1 MTFAKKSIEI
11 LKMWNYNREKCKSKG
26 DGDMRKTELFD
37 DGWLFH
43 QGDIERAEPKWKGPV
58 YISAKTERMK
68 WGPASVHYNDRPEDF
83 RTNVEFSGEKWQWVE
98 LPHDYVITGEM
109 SGENNNALGFF
120 TYENAWYR
128 KHFFVP
134 EEDEGSR
141 ITLLFEGVA
150 TRCTVYL
157 NGCELKH
164 NFCGYIS
171 FEVDL
176 TDYLYYGEE
185 ENVLA
190 VYVRYD
196 HNEGWWYQGGG
207 IYRHVW
213 LVKTASVSVD
223 LWGVCIRPEPLGEK
237 GAWRIAFET
246 TLRNDGYCSQPVRVV
261 STVLDREDKLCVR
274 AEAESFVPLR
284 QKSVVKYETQIENP
298 HLWDTED
305 PYIYRVQTRLYI
317 GSEEIDAVCDRFGFR
332 TFCFTADNGFL
343 LNGRRVDI
351 CGVCGHGDFGLTG
364 KAVPDNIF
372 RYKVQLMKQMG
383 ANGYRTSHYPQA
395 AAMMD
400 ALDEAGFI
408 VMDETRWF
416 DSTEEGLA
424 ALEMMIRRDRNRPG
438 VFMWSI
444 GNEEPHHLTQIGRRI
459 NKAMIARAKQ
469 LDPTRPTTSAVS
481 NSPDKA
487 TVFDDLEL
495 IGINYNHPLWD
506 TVRQKY
512 PQTPIFSSECCAA
525 GTTRGWYE
533 EDSAA
538 HGYISAYDHDMN
550 AWFIGREH
558 FWKLLKARPWM
569 FGSFQWIAFEHRG
582 EAVWPR
588 ICSQAGAIDL
598 FLQKKDAFYQNQSL
612 FSKKPMIH
620 LLPHWNWEDRPGEKI
635 TVVAYTNCEE
645 CELFLNGVSLGKKEI
660 EMYSHAQWEVEYC
673 PGRLEAV
680 AYCGGC
686 EAARDIRETTGRPV
700 KLVLHLDNDVP
711 NANGQDIAMISCWCE
726 DEQGREVPDAC
737 PLVRFDC
744 NPIGTLVGTGS
755 DISDPIPVNCPERR
769 MRAGRISVAVRA
781 GGKPGILRIQAQS
794 ENLAGAVLSISIK

>member
-1 MTFAKKSIEI
+1 
-11 LKMWNYNREKCKSKG
+11 
-26 DGDMRKTELFD
+26 MRKTELFD

-43 QGDIERAEPKWKGPV
+43 KGEIERAEPKWKGPV

-68 WGPASVHYNDRPEDF
+68 WGPAAVCYNDRPEDF
-83 RTNVEFSGEKWQWVE
+83 RTNVEFSGEKWQWVD
-98 LPHDYVITGEM
+98 LPHDYIVAGEM
-109 SGENNNALGFF
+109 SSENNNALGFF

-128 KHFFVP
+128 KHFTVAK
-134 EEDEGSR
+134 EEEGSR

-150 TRCTVYL
+150 TRCVVYL

-164 NFCGYIS
+164 NFCGYTS

-176 TDYLYYGEE
+176 TDYLHYGEE

-213 LVKTASVSVD
+213 LIKTAPVSVD
-223 LWGVCIRPEPLGEK
+223 LWGVCIRPELLGET
-237 GAWRIAFET
+237 GVWRIAFET
-246 TLRNDGYCSQPVRVV
+246 TLRNDGYCNQEVRIV
-261 STVLDREDKLCVR
+261 STVLDREGRPCAQ
-274 AEAESFVPLR
+274 AEGTVFVSLR
-284 QKSVVKYETQIENP
+284 QKTAVEYETQMEQP

-305 PYIYRVQTRLYI
+305 PYIYTVKTALYI
-317 GSEEIDAVCDRFGFR
+317 GKEEIDTVYDRFGFR
-332 TFCFTADNGFL
+332 TFCFTADNGFI

-372 RYKVQLMKQMG
+372 RYKVQLMKEMG

-424 ALEMMIRRDRNRPG
+424 ALEMMIRRDRNRPS

-506 TVRQKY
+506 TVRQQY
-512 PQTPIFSSECCAA
+512 PRTPIFSSECCAA

-538 HGYISAYDHDMN
+538 HGYIRAYDHDIN

-588 ICSQAGAIDL
+588 ICSQSGAIDL

-612 FSKKPMIH
+612 FTKKPMVH
-620 LLPHWNWEDRPGEKI
+620 LLPHWNWEDRLGEKI
-635 TVVAYTNCEE
+635 KVFAYTNCAE
-645 CELFLNGVSLGKKEI
+645 CELFLNGASLGRKEV
-660 EMYSHAQWEVEYC
+660 EPYSHAEWEVEYS

-686 EAARDIRETTGRPV
+686 AAARDTRETAGRPV

-711 NANGQDIAMISCWCE
+711 KANGQDIAVISCWCE

-744 NPIGTLVGTGS
+744 NSVGTLVGTGS
-755 DISDPIPVNCPERR
+755 DVSDHTPVNCPERR
-769 MRAGRISVAVRA
+769 MRAGRISVAVRM
-781 GGKPGILRIQAQS
+781 GRTPGVLRVQAQS
-794 ENLAGAVLSISIK
+794 ENLLGAVLSFTAE

>member
-1 MTFAKKSIEI
+1 
-11 LKMWNYNREKCKSKG
+11 
-26 DGDMRKTELFD
+26 MRTTELFD
-37 DGWLFH
+37 DDWLFH
-43 QGDIERAEPKWKGPV
+43 KGDIERREPKSKGPL
-58 YISAKTERMK
+58 YIAAKTERMK
-68 WGPASVHYNDRPEDF
+68 WGPACRYYNDRPDDF
-83 RTNVEFSGEKWQWVE
+83 RTAVEFSCEKWQSVS
-98 LPHDYVITGEM
+98 LPHDYIVAGVMHE
-109 SGENNNALGFF
+109 ENNNALGFF

-128 KHFFVP
+128 KHFLVP
-134 EEDEGSR
+134 KADEGSR

-150 TRCTVYL
+150 TRCTVYV
-157 NGCELKH
+157 NGCELAH
-164 NFCGYIS
+164 NFCGYTS
-171 FEVDL
+171 FEVDI
-176 TDYLYYGEE
+176 TDYLYYGGE
-185 ENVLA
+185 ENVVA
-190 VYVRYD
+190 VHTCYD

-213 LVKTASVSVD
+213 LVKTAPVSVD
-223 LWGVCIRPEPLGEK
+223 LWGVFVKPELMEEESDL
-237 GAWRIAFET
+237 WRIAFET
-246 TLRNDGYCSQPVRVV
+246 TIRNDSYCAQEVKAV
-261 STVLDREDKLCVR
+261 STVLDAEGHVCAR
-274 AEAESFVPLR
+274 AEGGLFLPPR
-284 QKSVVKYETQIENP
+284 QKGEVAYETRIQRP
-298 HLWDTED
+298 HRWDVEE
-305 PYIYRVQTRLYI
+305 PYIYSVQTVLYTA
-317 GSEEIDAVCDRFGFR
+317 GEEVDVVQDRFGFR
-332 TFCFTADNGFL
+332 TFAFTADSGFY

-372 RYKVQLMKQMG
+372 RYKVQLMKEMG

-416 DSTEEGLA
+416 DSTKEGLA

-444 GNEEPHHLTQIGRRI
+444 GNEEPHHITEIGRRI

-506 TVRQKY
+506 IVREKY
-512 PQTPIFSSECCAA
+512 PQRPIFSSECCAA

-538 HGYISAYDHDMN
+538 HGYIQAYDHDMN
-550 AWFIGREH
+550 NWFIGREH

-598 FLQKKDAFYQNQSL
+598 FLQKKDAFYQNQSFFL
-612 FSKKPMIH
+612 EKPMVH
-620 LLPHWNWEDRPGEKI
+620 LLPHWNWMDRPGEKI
-635 TVVAYTNCEE
+635 KVVAYTNCEA
-645 CELFLNGVSLGKKEI
+645 CELFLNGASLGKRFVEP
-660 EMYSHAQWEVEYC
+660 YSHEEWEVAYV

-680 AYCGGC
+680 AYQNGC
-686 EAARDIRETTGRPV
+686 EAARDVRETTGRPMR
-700 KLVLHLDNDVP
+700 LVLHLDNDAP
-711 NANGQDIAMISCWCE
+711 HANGQDIALLSCWCE
-726 DEQGREVPDAC
+726 DAQGREVPDAC
-737 PLVRFDC
+737 PFVRFDC
-744 NPIGTLVGTGS
+744 NSIGTLVGTGS
-755 DISDPIPVNCPERR
+755 DVSDHTPVSCPERR
-769 MRAGRISVAVRA
+769 MRAGRISVAVRM
-781 GGKPGILRIQAQS
+781 GKEPGVLRVRAQS
-794 ENLAGAVLSISIK
+794 ENLLGAVLDICVE